1 MALGV
6 TRYNDTAAFAVSFA
20 AALMISA
27 VLLISGIQPAVA
39 ANTSLANAIG
49 AVNVIATCF
58 ISLSPNTINFGALE
72 PGGNHNTNE
81 LVQDL
86 DSGGNVNANVV
97 LEGTNWISGSNSFY
111 VTNTLWDSSNDAS
124 FSGNALLLAPGSVT
138 PIVVPPNNV
147 PANIYFGLSIPQFQA
162 VGIYTQNILVFNS
175 C

>member
-1 MALGV
+1 MRSAKH
-6 TRYNDTAAFAVSFA
+6 TDIAVCVASFLAA
-20 AALMISA
+20 AALLVALFASSA
-27 VLLISGIQPAVA
+27 QTAVA
-39 ANTSLANAIG
+39 GNTSTANAVG
-49 AVNVIATCF
+49 AVNIIPTCF